1 MYVGV
6 TNDRVRRRYERKNKR
21 KVLIWGSCLDFSQ
34 HAPQKLNLQVGSA
47 RKQKEVR
54 CEKKKTT

>member
-34 HAPQKLNLQVGSA
+34 HAPKN
-47 RKQKEVR
+47 
-54 CEKKKTT
+54 

>member
-21 KVLIWGSCLDFSQ
+21 KVLIWRSCLDFPNMS
-34 HAPQKLNLQVGSA
+34 PKD
-47 RKQKEVR
+47 
-54 CEKKKTT
+54 